1 MTPELFFT
9 LCAAFVGLFVGSFLN
24 VAIDLGAAGRSVV
37 WPPSACDACGHR
49 LGALELIPVLSWT
62 MLRAKC
68 RHCGVRLS
76 VQYPAVEIL
85 TALLYG
91 VLALRFGPTP
101 DFLFL
106 LVLTSLFLVAS
117 GIDLKTRILP
127 DAITLPAA
135 AMALAWA
142 SWRGDAMDAFLGAV
156 LGTGVFWLIAWGY
169 EKRTGTEGLG
179 LGDVKLM
186 LPIGAMAGVLKLP
199 LVILGASLA
208 ALAAFG
214 VLALMDRNLREGRLP
229 LGPFLAAA
237 AYVDWCWGDDN
248 LKKSRSGCRRC
259 AVPTGTSCF
268 FRFQELDRE
277 TPLPLECLERS
288 RLRECPFVGHGA
300 GRKCKNP
307 GGSLRRGFAFQTEGG
322 RPLTQARRA
331 QETYPSTQV

>member
-288 RLRECPFVGHGA
+288 RLREYPFVGHGA

-307 GGSLRRGFAFQTEGG
+307 GGSLRRGFCV
-322 RPLTQARRA
+322 PN
-331 QETYPSTQV
+331 

>member
-1 MTPELFFT
+1 
-9 LCAAFVGLFVGSFLN
+9 
-24 VAIDLGAAGRSVV
+24 
-37 WPPSACDACGHR
+37 
-49 LGALELIPVLSWT
+49 

-156 LGTGVFWLIAWGY
+156 LA
-169 EKRTGTEGLG
+169 
-179 LGDVKLM
+179 
-186 LPIGAMAGVLKLP
+186 
-199 LVILGASLA
+199 GAS
-208 ALAAFG
+208 FG
-214 VLALMDRNLREGRLP
+214 
-229 LGPFLAAA
+229 
-237 AYVDWCWGDDN
+237 
-248 LKKSRSGCRRC
+248 
-259 AVPTGTSCF
+259 
-268 FRFQELDRE
+268 
-277 TPLPLECLERS
+277 
-288 RLRECPFVGHGA
+288 
-300 GRKCKNP
+300 
-307 GGSLRRGFAFQTEGG
+307 
-322 RPLTQARRA
+322 
-331 QETYPSTQV
+331 

>member
-24 VAIDLGAAGRSVV
+24 VAIDRGAAGRSVV

-229 LGPFLAAA
+229 LGPF
-237 AYVDWCWGDDN
+237 
-248 LKKSRSGCRRC
+248 C
-259 AVPTGTSCF
+259 ALNFPES
-268 FRFQELDRE
+268 QH
-277 TPLPLECLERS
+277 P
-288 RLRECPFVGHGA
+288 
-300 GRKCKNP
+300 
-307 GGSLRRGFAFQTEGG
+307 
-322 RPLTQARRA
+322 RPW
-331 QETYPSTQV
+331 PS

>member
-1 MTPELFFT
+1 
-9 LCAAFVGLFVGSFLN
+9 
-24 VAIDLGAAGRSVV
+24 
-37 WPPSACDACGHR
+37 
-49 LGALELIPVLSWT
+49 

-76 VQYPAVEIL
+76 VQYPAVEII

-237 AYVDWCWGDDN
+237 AYVDWCWGGD
-248 LKKSRSGCRRC
+248 KKIPIGMSPLCRTDGDVLFLPISGV
-259 AVPTGTSCF
+259 A
-268 FRFQELDRE
+268 
-277 TPLPLECLERS
+277 
-288 RLRECPFVGHGA
+288 
-300 GRKCKNP
+300 
-307 GGSLRRGFAFQTEGG
+307 RG
-322 RPLTQARRA
+322 PSAR
-331 QETYPSTQV
+331 